1 MVEKSTER
9 ALPMNILKDIDLYIA
24 MVAFVFVVLVTFLFV
39 ITRYFY
45 SLSLPGLEEFTV
57 IVFIWFLYFSM
68 MYCMRKNAHI
78 RVNVIDL
85 MLPPKGRIAVSILA
99 NLILLAFNVGMVVF
113 SARLVY
119 FNLGPY
125 GAKSIILGIP
135 DFVVYA
141 ILPVSFSIFSVSV
154 GAQAWR
160 EVRVLRGSGGM
171 PVDEIVDAE
180 LELPPDSAG
189 KAGKE

>member
-1 MVEKSTER
+1 MKNSTGR
-9 ALPMNILKDIDLYIA
+9 GSPMNILKNIDLYIA
-24 MVAFVFVVLVTFLFV
+24 MVAFMFVVLVTFLFV

-78 RVNVIDL
+78 RVNIIDL
-85 MLPPKGRIAVSILA
+85 LLPPKGRIVVSILA
-99 NLILLAFNVGMVVF
+99 NLILLSFNVSMIIF

-119 FNLGPY
+119 FNFGPY

-135 DFVVYA
+135 DYTVYA
-141 ILPVSFSIFSVSV
+141 VLPLSFSIFSAYVAV
-154 GAQAWR
+154 QAWR
-160 EVRVLRGSGGM
+160 EIRALRTPGGP
-171 PVDEIVDAE
+171 PVNGPLDVE
-180 LELPPDSAG
+180 LEGQLDTVG